1 MFGRIGLY
9 LNFSSLIDLYFEKN
23 CQNYFLSLLIINIK
37 EREINVLE
45 EIHRNLLNFLMK
57 VIFDKYI

>member
-37 EREINVLE
+37 EREINVLK
-45 EIHRNLLNFLMK
+45 EIHRKLTELLNESY
-57 VIFDKYI
+57 FDK